1 MSPPLVDH
9 TAIDYHAPR
18 SDPTRVPH
26 TPAHAC
32 ILRPVGSDDEQLLF
46 PEGWKHSLRTRTML
60 ILSPRSPCTART
72 PHTTQRSNAAEA
84 ARKGPCPRSQKR
96 FVLLGKHIAREAGD
110 GLRSSMGPFPYHLV
124 HISLGHPI
132 PPSPQSVPI
141 CSPSLLLIHLMH
153 VTRCIGRL
161 STMEPLPSAR
171 LLGQGT
177 TCPLRRRLSHPYA
190 KPPHAAHDPLLSCD
204 GGRPSRGRA
213 TLLLSGR
220 LEAYD
225 KFRWRAGGCRGSLAA
240 VLCVVGPQGRQIA
253 PPLAHALPHPPFAH
267 DRQPT
272 SAGSF
277 LVPVPCFRRRFV
289 CGRSSRREHCVV

>member
-1 MSPPLVDH
+1 
-9 TAIDYHAPR
+9 
-18 SDPTRVPH
+18 
-26 TPAHAC
+26 
-32 ILRPVGSDDEQLLF
+32 
-46 PEGWKHSLRTRTML
+46 ML

-110 GLRSSMGPFPYHLV
+110 GLCSSMGPFPYHLV

-161 STMEPLPSAR
+161 STMEPLLSAR

-177 TCPLRRRLSHPYA
+177 TCPLRRRLSHLYA

-204 GGRPSRGRA
+204 GGRPSHGCA

-220 LEAYD
+220 LE
-225 KFRWRAGGCRGSLAA
+225 S
-240 VLCVVGPQGRQIA
+240 VRQIPMARGRLPGELGSCLMCCRAARPPNCTTPRARA
-253 PPLAHALPHPPFAH
+253 PAPSLC
-267 DRQPT
+267 
-272 SAGSF
+272 S
-277 LVPVPCFRRRFV
+277 
-289 CGRSSRREHCVV
+289 